1 MCLDIEMSINLIS
14 GLFSCFFLTGSFLV
28 LKNQKMTIFKG
39 FGQRVFLV
47 LSMGEFNSKT
57 IVLRSKTI
65 EGNPN
70 SGRKIPVS
78 FFTKLWFPSSLPCWS
93 ISRRRFRD
101 GEFNGSLTWQISST
115 ISFNCLVESFLGMVL
130 VITEHCLS
138 LKFVLEKRL
147 RGKNILEEERKFIL
161 NGYRFA
167 DD

>member
-1 MCLDIEMSINLIS
+1 MA
-14 GLFSCFFLTGSFLV
+14 
-28 LKNQKMTIFKG
+28 IFDG

-57 IVLRSKTI
+57 IVLHCVRI
-65 EGNPN
+65 IPN

-78 FFTKLWFPSSLPCWS
+78 FFTKLWFPSSSKCWS
-93 ISRRRFRD
+93 TSNRRSRD
-101 GEFNGSLTWQISST
+101 GEFNGSFTWQISST

-147 RGKNILEEERKFIL
+147 RGKDILEEERKVTL